1 MKTKNQK
8 HRVVRVKQT
17 ADGTKQTS
25 VKKVI
30 RLSPVRA
37 QHLSDLAKRLALTEN
52 DVVAKALDILS
63 SRIDL
68 FDQSAKRQGMSAL
81 SQHSLEQTWKNDQDA
96 ARDNSRT
103 PNDI

>member
-1 MKTKNQK
+1 MKTKKQN
-8 HRVVRVKQT
+8 HRVVKKKRT
-17 ADGTKQTS
+17 ADKTRPGT
-25 VKKVI
+25 VEKVI

-37 QHLSDLAKRLALTEN
+37 QHLSDLAKRLDLTEN

-96 ARDNSRT
+96 APDDRGT
-103 PNDI
+103 